1 MVYRM
6 DSKTE
11 STELASNLATNRSFW
26 GMLLTQFLG
35 AFNDNVY
42 KQLVLLMAMPV
53 TVVAANAAAGAAAPA
68 PQQQGVDMQGWA
80 TFVFSLPF
88 VLFSGYA
95 GYLSDRF
102 SKTPIIVYSKVAE
115 IAVMI
120 LGLFAFLFYDYF
132 GFYGTWT
139 VLFLMATQ
147 STFFG
152 PGKYGILPELFHPKA
167 LARANGLMVMTTF
180 LAIIFGVVF
189 AGKLYDQL
197 VPKAAPPALPS
208 FKLLWIGSLVCI
220 AIAVVG
226 TLTSLMV
233 RKLKPAQPDAIFT
246 WDNLAISHDIQKLL
260 KSDRPL
266 LLALLVSCVFWMVSS
281 MAMPTVNRLGD
292 GPLALTKEQTG
303 VLVGLIAIGIML
315 GAPLG
320 SFLLRFTTS
329 KVLVTTGLWGI
340 VAFLIALSLWTGN
353 GTPLL
358 GDTGCRIALVGIGIS
373 AAIYSIP
380 LQVFLQ
386 ERPPD
391 ELKGRMIATMNQ
403 GNFLGMM
410 ISGPIYQLFEWI
422 SIALKIPI
430 NSVFLMIALLV
441 LPLAIFYRLETS
453 PTPES
458 GNSEPA
464 KSI

>member
-53 TVVAANAAAGAAAPA
+53 TVVAANAAAGAAA
-68 PQQQGVDMQGWA
+68 QQQGADLQGWA

-120 LGLFAFLFYDYF
+120 LGLLAFLLYDYF

-139 VLFLMATQ
+139 VLFLMAVQ

-167 LARANGLMVMTTF
+167 LPRANGLMVMTTF

-189 AGKLYDQL
+189 AGELYDRL
-197 VPKAAPPALPS
+197 VPKVEPPALPS
-208 FKLLWIGSLVCI
+208 FKFLWIGSIVCI
-220 AIAVVG
+220 AVAVIG
-226 TLTSLMV
+226 TITSLMV
-233 RKLKPAQPDAIFT
+233 RKLKPAQPNAIFT
-246 WDNLAISHDIQKLL
+246 WDTLVISQDIQKLL
-260 KSDRPL
+260 LRDRPL
-266 LLALLVSCVFWMVSS
+266 LLALLVSCVFWMISS

-292 GPLALTKEQTG
+292 GPLALTKQQTG
-303 VLVGLIAIGIML
+303 VLVGLIAVGIML

-320 SFLLRFTTS
+320 SLLLRYTTS
-329 KVLVTTGLWGI
+329 KHLVTTGLWGI
-340 VAFLIALSLWTGN
+340 VVFLIALSLWTGN

-358 GDTGCRIALVGIGIS
+358 GDFGCRVALIGIGVS
-373 AAIYSIP
+373 AAIYCIP

-422 SIALKIPI
+422 SIKLGIPI

-441 LPLAIFYRLETS
+441 IPLAIFYRLDTT
-453 PTPES
+453 PVQPES
-458 GNSEPA
+458 NKA
-464 KSI
+464 IKQ

>member
-1 MVYRM
+1 M

-11 STELASNLATNRSFW
+11 STELATSLATNKSFW

-53 TVVAANAAAGAAAPA
+53 TVAVAGAAGGAGA
-68 PQQQGVDMQGWA
+68 VTQGADSQGWA

-115 IAVMI
+115 IVVMI
-120 LGLFAFLFYDYF
+120 LGLLAFLFYDYF

-139 VLFLMATQ
+139 VLFLMAMQ

-167 LARANGLMVMTTF
+167 LPRANSLMVMTTF

-197 VPKAAPPALPS
+197 VPKVEPPQEPS

-233 RKLKPAQPDAIFT
+233 RRLKPAQPNALFT
-246 WDNLAISHDIQKLL
+246 WDTLAISHDIKNLL
-260 KSDRPL
+260 KRDRPL

-281 MAMPTVNRLGD
+281 MAMPTVNRLGA
-292 GPLALTKEQTG
+292 GPLGLNKEDTG

-320 SFLLRFTTS
+320 SLLLRFTTS
-329 KVLVTTGLWGI
+329 KNLVTTGLWGI
-340 VAFLIALSLWTGN
+340 VAFLIALSFWN
-353 GTPLL
+353 GQRTPLL
-358 GDTGCRIALVGIGIS
+358 GDLGCRMALIGIGVS

-430 NSVFLMIALLV
+430 NSVFFMIALLV
-441 LPLAIFYRLETS
+441 IPLAIFYRLETK
-453 PTPES
+453 PVAE
-458 GNSEPA
+458 
-464 KSI
+464 

>member
-1 MVYRM
+1 M

-11 STELASNLATNRSFW
+11 STELATSLATNKSFW

-53 TVVAANAAAGAAAPA
+53 TIVVADAAAQGAAPA
-68 PQQQGVDMQGWA
+68 LQQQGTDSQGWA

-88 VLFSGYA
+88 VIFSGYA

-115 IAVMI
+115 IAVMV
-120 LGLFAFLFYDYF
+120 LGLLAFLFYDYF
-132 GFYGTWT
+132 GFVGTWT
-139 VLFLMATQ
+139 VLFLMAMQ

-167 LARANGLMVMTTF
+167 LPRANGLMVMTTF

-189 AGKLYDQL
+189 AGKLFDQL
-197 VPKAAPPALPS
+197 VPEVKPPEEPS
-208 FKLLWIGSLVCI
+208 FKLLWIGSIVCI
-220 AIAVVG
+220 GIAVVG

-233 RKLKPAQPDAIFT
+233 RRLKPAQPDAPFT
-246 WDNLAISHDIQKLL
+246 WDTLAISHDIKNLL
-260 KSDRPL
+260 LRDRPL

-281 MAMPTVNRLGD
+281 MAMPTVNRLGA
-292 GPLALTKEQTG
+292 GPLGLNKEDTG

-329 KVLVTTGLWGI
+329 KKLVTIGLWGI
-340 VAFLIALSLWTGN
+340 VLFLIALSFWNGK
-353 GTPLL
+353 GTPLI
-358 GDTGCRIALVGIGIS
+358 GDMGCRIALIGIGVA

-430 NSVFLMIALLV
+430 NSVFFMIALLV
-441 LPLAIFYRLETS
+441 LPLAIFYRLETK
-453 PTPES
+453 PVAES
-458 GNSEPA
+458 GV
-464 KSI
+464 